1 MNIHTVEPDSRTTPI
16 EQGWLLRFCADH
28 GTRPDVAFVSAHPDD
43 EVIGAAA
50 RLPTLAGRCRFVH
63 VTDGAPHDMRDATY
77 AGFTSRQAY
86 ARARRVEAHM
96 ALARAGVM
104 ADSCIDL
111 DVTAGEAVHHAPL
124 VTRSLARLF
133 AFQPP
138 DVIVTHPYEG
148 GHPDHDAT
156 AFAVHAAVRLIE
168 RASGRRPVIVEMT
181 TCHADRYGIRTA
193 AFLAATGGSA
203 RTIRL
208 SPASRVLKRAMLAC
222 LETQRHRLAML
233 KCDVETFRLAPG
245 YDFTRPPHDG
255 PLFYERHDCGMD
267 GALWRD
273 LAARSLTSLSL
284 S

>member
-1 MNIHTVEPDSRTTPI
+1 MTIPTVESDRRTTPI
-16 EQGWLLRFCADH
+16 EEGWLLRFCADR
-28 GTRPDVAFVSAHPDD
+28 GTRPSVTFVSAHPDD

-50 RLPTLAGRCRFVH
+50 RLPALEGRGRFVH
-63 VTDGAPHDMRDATY
+63 VTDGAPHDMRHA
-77 AGFTSRQAY
+77 AQVGFTSRQAY

-104 ADSCIDL
+104 ADSCTEL

-124 VTRSLARLF
+124 IARSLAALF
-133 AFQPP
+133 ASQPP

-156 AFAVHAAVRLIE
+156 ALAVHAAVRLVE
-168 RASGRRPVIVEMT
+168 RTSGRRPVIVEMT
-181 TCHADRYGIRTA
+181 SHHAGVCGMRTG
-193 AFLAATGGSA
+193 AFLPGTGGSA

-208 SPASRVLKRAMLAC
+208 SPASRLLKHEMLAC
-222 LETQRHRLAML
+222 LETQRHRLTSFM
-233 KCDVETFRLAPG
+233 CDVERFRLAPQ

-255 PLFYERHDCGMD
+255 RLFYERHDWGMD

-273 LAARSLTSLSL
+273 LAVQSLTSLSL